1 MMHKSDKILHWLPRI
16 LGILAIAFISIFALD
31 AFDPKLTLWQQ
42 LVAFAIHLVPSFILL
57 VILIIAWKRELI
69 GGIIFLVIALLFT
82 PLIFVHNFRMNHSIW
97 ISLAIIATINLP
109 FIIMGLLF
117 ILNHKR
123 KKGRIQKPMGGNE
136 SNLQRGA

>member
-1 MMHKSDKILHWLPRI
+1 MLKSDKILHWSPRV
-16 LGILAIAFISIFALD
+16 LGILAIAFISMFALD

-42 LVAFAIHLVPSFILL
+42 LVAFAIHLIPSFILL
-57 VILIIAWKRELI
+57 LILIIAWKRELI

-82 PLIFVHNFRMNHSIW
+82 PLIFVHNFRMNQSIW

-109 FIIMGLLF
+109 FVLVGVLF

-123 KKGRIQKPMGGNE
+123 KKRKSPETNGRQ
-136 SNLQRGA
+136 

>member
-57 VILIIAWKRELI
+57 VILIIAWKKEFI
-69 GGIIFLVIALLFT
+69 GGLIFLVIALLFS
-82 PLIFVHNFRMNHSIW
+82 PVIFVHNFRMNNSIG
-97 ISLAIIATINLP
+97 ISLAIIASINLP
-109 FIIMGLLF
+109 FIIIGLLF
-117 ILNHKR
+117 IWNHKR
-123 KKGRIQKPMGGNE
+123 KKERIQKPMGGNE
-136 SNLQRGA
+136 PNLKGGS